1 MPIGVLCNCATV
13 VLGGLLGTA
22 FGKHL
27 KAEMKE
33 TLTVVFG
40 LVAIANGVVSVIK
53 VQAMP
58 PVVMAVIAGAFL
70 GEILSLERR
79 VKSGL
84 HGVLAHLPINTSSLD
99 MNEYV
104 TIVAIFCAS
113 GFGIYGVLME
123 GMSGDPSILFSKSVM
138 DLFTA
143 LIFAGAMGVA
153 VSLIAGLQLVIFLVL
168 FFLAKLVV
176 PLTTPEL
183 LNDFMACGGVLTI
196 AAGLRV
202 SKIKNVPL
210 TNLLPSLI
218 FVMPLSSV
226 WASIF

>member
-58 PVVMAVIAGAFL
+58 PVVMAVIAGAL
-70 GEILSLERR
+70 VGEILSLERR
-79 VKSGL
+79 VKSSL
-84 HGVLAHLPINTSSLD
+84 HGALTHLPLNTSNLD
-99 MNEYV
+99 MNEYM

-123 GMSGDPSILFSKSVM
+123 GMSGDPTILFSKSVM

-143 LIFAGAMGVA
+143 LIFAGSMGVA

-168 FFLAKLVV
+168 FCLAKLVV

-183 LNDFMACGGVLTI
+183 LNNFMACGGVLTI